1 MKAVAAVL
9 FLAAIASLMVIAIN
23 AGLLLALAI
32 LVLCASTS
40 ALLAWALVAIVAT
53 AADPH
58 PGDID
63 EP

>member
-9 FLAAIASLMVIAIN
+9 FLAAMSSFTVIAIN
-23 AGLLLALAI
+23 AGFLLALAI
-32 LVLCASTS
+32 LALCASTS

-53 AADPH
+53 AADSH